1 MKTTPDFAMLL
12 ESFFTERLMKQRRAS
27 PHTIRSY
34 RDTFHLFLQFAQ
46 KRLCKQPSQLE
57 FTEIDAPLI
66 SSFLDEMEASRSI
79 SSRSRN
85 VRLAAIR
92 SFFKYAAYEA
102 PAQSAQ
108 IQRVL
113 AIPSKRHTR
122 RLVTFLTKPEVAALL
137 LAPDQR
143 TWSGRRDHALLLLAV
158 QTGLRLSEIT
168 GLQKQNLVLTGVG
181 AHVRVI
187 GKGRKERCIPLT
199 KQTVAVLQAWARE
212 PAKNNSPTLFPNARG
227 GRLSRDGVQ
236 YVLDIHVARASE
248 SCPSL
253 KEKRVTAHSLRH
265 SAAMALLEAGIDRA
279 MIALWLGHESVE
291 TTQMYLH
298 ADLALKEKLLADAH
312 MPEGSP
318 AHYHPDDQ
326 LLVFLKKL

>member
-1 MKTTPDFAMLL
+1 MKSVPNFAILL
-12 ESFFTERLMKQRRAS
+12 ERFFTERLMKQRLAS

-34 RDTFHLFLQFAQ
+34 RDTFHLLLQFTHQ
-46 KRLCKQPSQLE
+46 RLNKQPTQLE

-66 SSFLDEMEASRSI
+66 CAFLDDMETTRGI
-79 SSRSRN
+79 TSRSRN

-92 SFFKYAAYEA
+92 SFFRYVAFEA

-122 RLVTFLTKPEVAALL
+122 RLVTFLTQPEVTALL
-137 LAPDQR
+137 SVQNQR
-143 TWSGRRDHALLLLAV
+143 TWSGRRDHALILVAV
-158 QTGLRLSEIT
+158 QTGLRLSELT
-168 GLQKQNLVLTGVG
+168 GLQRNDIVLTAAG

-187 GKGRKERCIPLT
+187 GKGRKERCTPLT
-199 KQTVAVLQAWARE
+199 KKTVAVLKAWLQE
-212 PAKNNSPTLFPNARG
+212 PARAGAATVFPNARG

-236 YVLDIHVARASE
+236 YILSTHITHASE
-248 SCPSL
+248 TCPSL
-253 KEKRVTAHSLRH
+253 KEKRVTTHSLRH
-265 SAAMALLEAGIDRA
+265 TAAMTLLQAGVDRA

-298 ADLALKEKLLADAH
+298 ADLALKEKLLANAC
-312 MPEGSP
+312 MPEGTP
-318 AHYHPDDQ
+318 GCYQPDDK
-326 LLVFLKKL
+326 LLAFLRSL